1 MCSLALL
8 CLAVTSSAGAADV
21 PQLINVQGKLTDAV
35 GDPVADGPHSVTF
48 SIYDVASG
56 GTALWSEPR
65 TVQTTDGLFNIL
77 LGESVDFPAS
87 LFDDTLLW
95 LGMKVGT
102 DPEMTPRQ
110 RLTTAPYSFR
120 SSGAA
125 VGGGWA
131 DDGNI
136 VRLETSTDS
145 VGIGT
150 ASPSARLHV
159 VESNGTAVQAFS
171 NGGTGAAAGLYAY
184 SDTWHAV
191 LGINSNSNAAIMGRN
206 DGSGPGIKGQNQG
219 TGPAITGYAS
229 SGNLLELYNTPGPNL
244 RFSISNDGYVQAD
257 STIES
262 TSGGFKFPDG
272 TVQTTAATDEP
283 GIAQGIVKSTLV
295 DVAGELSMIDI
306 VTVTISIPAPGYVVV
321 EASGQANFGGTIS
334 PNYMACQIDST
345 AGGSNDLD
353 YYHMVGFS
361 TPPNVD
367 VIWLPISMRR
377 TYYESSA
384 GSHTYRFEAMD
395 KTGYGAKYI
404 WNPVITATYFPT
416 SYGSVLTVASSSDVG
431 QFERAELR
439 VPGPNG
445 LQEVPTGEGGYV
457 VDLRELELK
466 AARLRDELRKIE
478 AEIAEEELQK
488 QAENLNQNK

>member
-1 MCSLALL
+1 MCSLVLL
-8 CLAVTSSAGAADV
+8 CLAMTSPAGAADV

-35 GDPVADGPHSVTF
+35 GDPVTDGLYPVVFT
-48 SIYDVASG
+48 IYTAASG
-56 GTALWSEPR
+56 GSVLWQEPD
-65 TVQTTDGLFNIL
+65 TVEASDGLFSIG
-77 LGESVDFPAS
+77 LGENVTLPAS
-87 LFDDTLLW
+87 LFDSTELW
-95 LGMKVGT
+95 LGIKVHT

-272 TVQTTAATDEP
+272 TVQTTAASHTKVQSHFSFVTYKP
-283 GIAQGIVKSTLV
+283 GSGVIAYG
-295 DVAGELSMIDI
+295 MIQDD
-306 VTVTISIPAPGYVVV
+306 
-321 EASGQANFGGTIS
+321 GTIKS
-334 PNYMACQIDST
+334 GTGN
-345 AGGSNDLD
+345 
-353 YYHMVGFS
+353 FS
-361 TPPNVD
+361 CAWNATSD
-367 VIWLPISMRR
+367 R
-377 TYYESSA
+377 YE
-384 GSHTYRFEAMD
+384 
-395 KTGYGAKYI
+395 
-404 WNPVITATYFPT
+404 ITI
-416 SYGSVLTVASSSDVG
+416 
-431 QFERAELR
+431 
-439 VPGPNG
+439 
-445 LQEVPTGEGGYV
+445 TGESYLCWDYATV
-457 VDLRELELK
+457 VTPMASAPYIPVTNSISGKLIVYIFDSP
-466 AARLRDELRKIE
+466 
-478 AEIAEEELQK
+478 
-488 QAENLNQNK
+488 